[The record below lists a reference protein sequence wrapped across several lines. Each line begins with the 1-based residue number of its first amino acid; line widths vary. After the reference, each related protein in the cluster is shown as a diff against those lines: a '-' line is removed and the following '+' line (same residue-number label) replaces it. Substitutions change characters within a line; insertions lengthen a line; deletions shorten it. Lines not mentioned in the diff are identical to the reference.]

1 MLMCRWARWAGRAVN
16 HRSGSQPASH
26 ANQIRARLLPRSFAL
41 AAVAVAAVTAA
52 APAAATGRPVNMMG
66 IDGKFGLVP
75 APSGH
80 GRPSLYFQL
89 TAPAGG
95 SAGAAIIV
103 ANLGKTT
110 ETLKLGRALGIT
122 ATNGGSTYRPLLGSC
137 AGPGC
142 WVMGL
147 PRVVTLPAGAEERLK
162 FTVRVPSLTSPGQY
176 LGGISAGPDTAPQP
190 VTLSSGKKASTKATI
205 VQNVT
210 IGVAVT
216 VGRLSSLTT
225 RFRIAGVLGSL
236 EGSMDRLSIRLDNT
250 GQTFAQATGTAS
262 CSAGGS
268 QHSYAV
274 HAATILPG
282 EHAEIAVNAPGLPEG
297 ATLPCTVSL
306 NYGNHQTVTWTGQVT
321 MPGASNTHVIH
332 TANGAYAV
340 IPNGGVPPWA
350 IALIG
355 IGVLILAGI
364 GGVLIRPVLARRP
377 GRGTRAAAAG
387 RNAGTGSVA

>member
-1 MLMCRWARWAGRAVN
+1 
-16 HRSGSQPASH
+16 
-26 ANQIRARLLPRSFAL
+26 
-41 AAVAVAAVTAA
+41 
-52 APAAATGRPVNMMG
+52 MMG
-66 IDGKFGLVP
+66 IKGKFGLVP

-95 SAGAAIIV
+95 SARAAIIV
-103 ANLGKTT
+103 ANLGHET
-110 ETLKLGRALGIT
+110 ETLKIGRALGIT

-137 AGPGC
+137 GGPGC

-147 PRVVTLPAGAEERLK
+147 PRVVTLAAGAEERLS
-162 FTVRVPSLTSPGQY
+162 FIVRVPALTSPGQY
-176 LGGISAGPDTAPQP
+176 LGGISAGPDTTPQP
-190 VTLSSGKKASTKATI
+190 VTLGSSKKASTKATI

-225 RFRIAGVLGSL
+225 RFRIPGVLGTL
-236 EGSMDRLSIRLDNT
+236 EGSMARLNIKLDNT
-250 GQTFAQATGTAS
+250 GQTFAHATGTAS
-262 CSAGGS
+262 CTAGGS

-274 HAATILPG
+274 HVPTILPG
-282 EHAEIAVNAPGLPEG
+282 DHALVAVNAPGLPEG
-297 ATLPCTVSL
+297 ATLPCKVSL
-306 NYGNHQTVTWTGQVT
+306 SYGNDQTLSWTGQVT
-321 MPGASNTHVIH
+321 IPGAPATHVIH

-364 GGVLIRPVLARRP
+364 GGVLVRPMLARRP
-377 GRGTRAAAAG
+377 GRRTRAGATG
-387 RNAGTGSVA
+387 RDAGTGSVA

>member
-1 MLMCRWARWAGRAVN
+1 MCRWARWAGRAVN
-16 HRSGSQPASH
+16 YRPGGPPARRASQV
-26 ANQIRARLLPRSFAL
+26 QTRLLPRSFAL
-41 AAVAVAAVTAA
+41 AAVAVAALTAA
-52 APAAATGRPVNMMG
+52 APAASPRPANMMG
-66 IDGKFGLVP
+66 MNGKFGLAP
-75 APSGH
+75 APTGH

-95 SAGAAIIV
+95 SARAAILV
-103 ANLGKTT
+103 ANLGKQTQ
-110 ETLKLGRALGIT
+110 TLKLGRALGLT

-147 PRVVTLPAGAEERLK
+147 PRVVTLAAGAEERLS
-162 FTVRVPSLTSPGQY
+162 FIVRVPSLTSPGQY
-176 LGGISAGPDTAPQP
+176 LGGISAGPDTTPQS
-190 VTLSSGKKASTKATI
+190 VTLGSSKNSSTKATI

-225 RFRIAGVLGSL
+225 RFRISGVLGLL
-236 EGSMDRLSIRLDNT
+236 EGSMARLNIRLNNT

-262 CSAGGS
+262 CGAGGS
-268 QHSYAV
+268 QHSYVV
-274 HAATILPG
+274 HVATILPG
-282 EHAEIAVNAPGLPEG
+282 DHAQIAVNAPGLPEG
-297 ATLPCTVSL
+297 VTLPCKVLLS
-306 NYGNHQTVTWTGQVT
+306 YGNHQTLSWTGQVT
-321 MPGASNTHVIH
+321 IPGAPATHVIH

-364 GGVLIRPVLARRP
+364 GGVLVRPVLARRS
-377 GRGTRAAAAG
+377 GRGTRARPAG
-387 RNAGTGSVA
+387 RGAGTGSVA